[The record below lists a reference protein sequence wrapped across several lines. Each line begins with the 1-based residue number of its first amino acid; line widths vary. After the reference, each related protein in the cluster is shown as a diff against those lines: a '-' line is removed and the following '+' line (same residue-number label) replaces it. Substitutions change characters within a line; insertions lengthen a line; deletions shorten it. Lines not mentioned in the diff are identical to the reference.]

1 MYIAIQMAVLMY
13 DMYIYIYTSF
23 YVYAHMFTETYTV
36 YTLHLYVFDVPMD
49 VIRISSTSACGENG
63 MNCWVKKPTTRG
75 ARVFAKG
82 GCCSK
87 TNTDPAVITVNQQK
101 LIIIMYQV

>member
-1 MYIAIQMAVLMY
+1 
-13 DMYIYIYTSF
+13 
-23 YVYAHMFTETYTV
+23 MFTEAYTV
-36 YTLHLYVFDVPMD
+36 YALHLYVFDVPMD

-75 ARVFAKG
+75 ARVFARG

-87 TNTDPAVITVNQQK
+87 TNTVDPAVIITVVNQQK